1 MKCRGFQSHLRKV
14 CQDATS
20 YCASHLTAAETL
32 RFVIWDDTWC
42 SNTDTISRAISHQG
56 KITKNTRRKAF
67 VKLYFHG
74 ILSLSYTC
82 TMWHWDC
89 ARFNYAAVSIYRGF
103 YLNFY
108 LNSEFSIS
116 VPVVF
121 HHICHSELWGL
132 YILSVRWWTVFR
144 SYFFIVHFFSRSCS
158 KNGWFPPI
166 TKLRGFLEIAT
177 ADLHIL
183 QELIVF

>member
-1 MKCRGFQSHLRKV
+1 MKWRGFHNDLSKV

-42 SNTDTISRAISHQG
+42 SNIDTISRALSHQG

-67 VKLYFHG
+67 VKLYFQG
-74 ILSLSYTC
+74 ILSYSYTC

-89 ARFNYAAVSIYRGF
+89 ASFNYAAVSIYRGF

-108 LNSEFSIS
+108 LNSGFSTS

-132 YILSVRWWTVFR
+132 YILCLSGGELYLGVIFLSVHAFFYSVLQQKTV
-144 SYFFIVHFFSRSCS
+144 
-158 KNGWFPPI
+158 GFPQSQNSED
-166 TKLRGFLEIAT
+166 FLN
-177 ADLHIL
+177 
-183 QELIVF
+183 